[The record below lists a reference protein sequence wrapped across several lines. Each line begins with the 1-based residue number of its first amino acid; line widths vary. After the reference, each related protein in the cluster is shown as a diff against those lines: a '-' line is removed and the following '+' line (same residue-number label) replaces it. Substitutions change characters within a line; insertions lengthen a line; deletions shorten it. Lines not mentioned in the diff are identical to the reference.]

1 MNSYLNNRYD
11 TCYAAA
17 LNYAATES
25 NRIEGIRVSDCALQ
39 RILSSGIG
47 NIGNIP
53 IDEQVDARNL
63 YIITQKATE
72 DALTGEN
79 VISTEYIRML
89 HQTLFFGD
97 SRCIQD
103 TSMLGQW
110 RKCGAWTGNNE
121 MMPSSDIEKAIETLL
136 RTWSTIDTPNLLD
149 IAQFHITFE
158 KIHPF
163 VDGNGRIGRVLM
175 YVQMS
180 MANMPW
186 GVIEYDNRNEYYRYI
201 EAEDA
206 EALAGLLRREQ
217 KAFAEIYLR

>member
-1 MNSYLNNRYD
+1 MISYLINQYD

-17 LNYAATES
+17 LNYATTES

-63 YIITQKATE
+63 YIITQKAVE
-72 DALTGEN
+72 DAFTGEN
-79 VISTEYIRML
+79 VISAEYIRML
-89 HQTLFFGD
+89 HQILFFGD
-97 SRCIQD
+97 SRFIQN

-110 RKCGAWTGNNE
+110 RKCSAWIGSNE
-121 MMPSSDIEKAIETLL
+121 MMPSNDIEKAIETLL
-136 RTWSTIDTPNLLD
+136 RKWNSIDAPDLLD

-163 VDGNGRIGRVLM
+163 MDGNGRIGRVLL
-175 YVQMS
+175 YAQMS
-180 MANMPW
+180 MANMSW
-186 GVIEYDNRNEYYRYI
+186 GVIEYDNRNEYYRCV

-206 EALAGLLRREQ
+206 EALADLLGREQ
-217 KAFAEIYLR
+217 KVFAEIYLR